1 MDKHGAG
8 WLGSDSTNDA
18 EHQALANM
26 TSAVERRVEH
36 MHELIEQSF
45 TDLRAGIRDD
55 ISAGFE
61 AALRNVAKDSDFA
74 RPFWQHGFDEMVER
88 AHFAKA
94 YDALAIGAAEDRTVA
109 TLPGVARPAL
119 PGSNRSR
126 LMPGV
131 ERVTPID
138 QRTPRD
144 DHKAVGVGEALRVMR
159 GGS

>member
-88 AHFAKA
+88 ATAQGAQWVGKRIIT
-94 YDALAIGAAEDRTVA
+94 ALVGAALVA
-109 TLPGVARPAL
+109 AITW
-119 PGSNRSR
+119 
-126 LMPGV
+126 
-131 ERVTPID
+131 
-138 QRTPRD
+138 
-144 DHKAVGVGEALRVMR
+144 AVLSGRFK
-159 GGS
+159 